1 MIRPRLTRHLTLE
14 AEVSTADLSGGFNST
29 WTALGTLWAE
39 IKAKSGREA
48 RGPNTTVTKASY
60 KITVRGAPAGSDARP
75 QGGQRLRGHGRVYV
89 IEAVTEY
96 DLEGRYLICHATEE
110 AVV

>member
-14 AEVSTADLSGGFNST
+14 AEALVADQSGGFSRT
-29 WTALGTLWAE
+29 WETRGTLWAD
-39 IKAKSGREA
+39 IKSKSGRET
-48 RGPNTTVTKASY
+48 RGPNTTVTKAFF
-60 KITVRGAPAGSDARP
+60 KITVRGAPVGSDARP
-75 QGGQRLRGHGRVYV
+75 QAGQRLRGHGRIYV

-96 DLEGRYLICHATEE
+96 DPDGRYLTCHAVEE